1 VRLTRSLVPIIW
13 VALAG
18 PSGAGAHETLDVAA
32 GTALRTPLELAGLC
46 GAAAL
51 YARGFYGQRRRTGH
65 GIAGW
70 RALAF
75 AGGLFGL
82 AVALSPALERI
93 AERVLVGHM
102 GQHLLLVSVVAPL
115 LALGR
120 PLAVMRWAGPRT
132 ARLVAGTGLVV
143 RTTLDRGWFVWAA
156 HAATLWVW
164 HVPRFYEAAVH
175 DPVLHAVEHGTL
187 LGTALLFWSMLTEP
201 AARWR
206 LGFGTAMI
214 LLFAAAVQCS
224 VLGAL
229 LTFAEQPWYGHHAAS
244 APAWGLD
251 ALEDQHLA
259 GALMWI
265 PGGTA
270 YLVGALAVLA
280 VWLKTAARVAR

>member
-1 VRLTRSLVPIIW
+1 MGSLVTILL
-13 VALAG
+13 VAFAA
-18 PSGAGAHETLDVAA
+18 PSDAGAHEAVDVAA
-32 GTALRTPLELAGLC
+32 GTAWRTPLELVGLC

-51 YARGFYGQRRRTGH
+51 YARGLYRRRQNTGRS
-65 GIAGW
+65 IARW

-75 AGGLFGL
+75 AGGLVAL
-82 AVALSPALERI
+82 AVALSPVLDRI
-93 AERVLVGHM
+93 AERLLVGHM
-102 GQHLLLVSVVAPL
+102 GQHLLLVSVAAPL
-115 LALGR
+115 MALGR
-120 PLAVMRWAGPRT
+120 PLAVMRWAGPWT
-132 ARLVAGTGLVV
+132 ARLVGGTTPVV
-143 RTTLDRGWFVWAA
+143 RATLDRGWLVWTAQ
-156 HAATLWVW
+156 AATLWIW

-175 DPVLHAVEHGTL
+175 DPVLHGLEHVTL
-187 LGTALLFWSMLTEP
+187 FGTALLFWSMLTEP

-229 LTFAEQPWYGHHAAS
+229 LTFAEQPWYGHHAAA

-280 VWLKTAARVAR
+280 AWLNAAARVAR